1 MAAGTHNITI
11 EKRATFST
19 TLTIKNDDNSPFD
32 LSGAQLFAQ
41 IRKDYSNALQAD
53 FTVTIVG
60 DAASGI
66 ITFSLTKAQT
76 AALSTA
82 PSSYDIF
89 VNNADGTSDK
99 IIKGSVT
106 IVENETQTG
115 VV

>member
-19 TLTIKNDDNSPFD
+19 TLTIKNDDGTPFN
-32 LSGAQLFAQ
+32 LTNTTIKSQ

-53 FTVTIVG
+53 FLVTVIG
-60 DAASGI
+60 DASQGV
-66 ITFSLTKAQT
+66 ITFSLTKDQT
-76 AALSTA
+76 AALSLA

-89 VNNADGTSDK
+89 VDKPGPPETSEK

-106 IVENETQTG
+106 IIENETA
-115 VV
+115 V